1 MGGTTE
7 NAPAVRKHP
16 GAGNR
21 RTVLMQDQTNPVDGS
36 HEGNPSG
43 LGVTRCDQC
52 GAPERPL
59 DHEGLCPMCQKLR
72 AHVRF
77 EAAEVSLEI
86 LSATLRVALEGNA
99 DPEDIRALV
108 EDELRGASSLMG
120 GTQKELHQKIDEL
133 YLAGVR

>member
-1 MGGTTE
+1 MGSTTE

-72 AHVRF
+72 AHVRS
-77 EAAEVSLEI
+77 EAAEVSLGI

-99 DPEDIRALV
+99 HPEDVRALV
-108 EDELRGASSLMG
+108 EEELRGASSPAG
-120 GTQKELHQKIDEL
+120 GTQKELYQKIDEL

>member
-1 MGGTTE
+1 
-7 NAPAVRKHP
+7 
-16 GAGNR
+16 
-21 RTVLMQDQTNPVDGS
+21 MQDQPNPVDGS

-43 LGVTRCDQC
+43 LGVMRCDQC

-72 AHVRF
+72 AHVRS
-77 EAAEVSLEI
+77 EAAEVSLGI

-99 DPEDIRALV
+99 HPEDIRALV
-108 EDELRGASSLMG
+108 EEQWRDAQPPAG
-120 GTQKELHQKIDEL
+120 GTQVDLYQEINKL

>member
-1 MGGTTE
+1 
-7 NAPAVRKHP
+7 
-16 GAGNR
+16 
-21 RTVLMQDQTNPVDGS
+21 MQDQTNPVDGS

-72 AHVRF
+72 AHVRS
-77 EAAEVSLEI
+77 EAAEVSLGI

-99 DPEDIRALV
+99 HPEDVRALV
-108 EDELRGASSLMG
+108 EEKLRGAPSPMG